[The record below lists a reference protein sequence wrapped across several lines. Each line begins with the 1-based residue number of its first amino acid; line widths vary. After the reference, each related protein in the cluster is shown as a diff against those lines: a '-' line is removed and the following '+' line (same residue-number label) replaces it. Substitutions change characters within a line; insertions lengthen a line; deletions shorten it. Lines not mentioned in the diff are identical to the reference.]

1 MSGLNPYIEQVE
13 IQLPRQP
20 FQVTFEPQRKTVNIL
35 PGEMLE
41 ESDGLPGSLLQLA
54 LNNDIDLD
62 HSCGGV
68 CACSTC
74 HVIVRSGFE
83 SCNVATE
90 DEEDMLDLA
99 PGLQPQS
106 RLACQCVPDGTSNIV
121 IEIPE
126 WNRNLV
132 SESH

>member
-1 MSGLNPYIEQVE
+1 MAGTNPYIKETEVE
-13 IQLPRQP
+13 LPRQDYDL
-20 FQVTFEPQRKTVNIL
+20 TFL
-35 PGEMLE
+35 PMKKKIVVLSDKITTEF
-41 ESDGLPGSLLQLA
+41 DGLPGSILNIA
-54 LNNDIDLD
+54 LKAGIDMD

-74 HVIVRSGFE
+74 HVIVRQGLE
-83 SCNVATE
+83 SCNDATE

-99 PGLQPQS
+99 PGLEPQS
-106 RLACQCVPDGTSNIV
+106 RLACQCVPNGSQLIIV
-121 IEIPE
+121 EIPE